1 MSDTPPS
8 TLAWR
13 GLAPLLVITPG
24 LMALSPATVGV
35 FVPLYALI
43 WLGFRPQRFVC
54 WQAVRSPLSLLI
66 MAVVAWGALSSLWAV
81 DGSLALEKSLKFGL
95 VCLPPLWAAQ
105 ILRVRGTDA
114 QVCARLFLWGMIAGT
129 GLLAWQTFG
138 DVLLRDPLLGRET
151 LNAAIKTN
159 VPGAALAILAWVL
172 PLARS
177 HLAGVQRWLC
187 LLVMVVIGICTLAGD
202 GLAPVLALTAGAFC
216 FLLARLTPMTCAAL
230 VMTGVVAAHFAAPRL
245 QSLDLARSVE
255 PSIQHRMDIWAL
267 AGELSAER
275 PWGGYGFSNSGAIP
289 AQQGAMTL
297 TGLPREFPLYPHN
310 ILMQVQL
317 ELGIPGMLLFY
328 AFLALLLKAAIALP
342 PAARSAGLALIASA
356 LAIWLVGYPLW
367 RSTWVCWLLF
377 GAVALGSIS
386 DGGRHFKQRQAG

>member
-1 MSDTPPS
+1 MNDTPSS
-8 TLAWR
+8 TLDSR

-43 WLGFRPQRFVC
+43 WLGFRPQRFAW

-66 MAVVAWGALSSLWAV
+66 MAVVAWGGLSSLWAV

-138 DVLLRDPLLGRET
+138 DVLLRDQLLGRET

-177 HLAGVQRWLC
+177 HLTGRLRWLC
-187 LLVMVVIGICTLAGD
+187 WLTMAVIGACTLAGD
-202 GLAPVLALTAGAFC
+202 GLAPVLALTAGALC
-216 FLLARLTPMTCAAL
+216 FLLARLTPLTCAAL
-230 VMTGVVAAHFAAPRL
+230 IMTGVLAAHFAAPRL
-245 QSLDLARSVE
+245 QGLDLAKSVE

-275 PWGGYGFSNSGAIP
+275 PWGGFGFSNSGVIP
-289 AQQGAMTL
+289 AQQGSMPL
-297 TGLPREFPLYPHN
+297 TGLAREFPLYPHN

-317 ELGIPGMLLFY
+317 ELGVPGMFLFY
-328 AFLALLLKAAIALP
+328 AFLALLLRGAIELP
-342 PAARSAGLALIASA
+342 SVARSTGLALIASA

-367 RSTWVCWLLF
+367 RSTWVCWLLYCS
-377 GAVALGSIS
+377 AALTSIS
-386 DGGRHFKQRQAG
+386 DRDGHFK